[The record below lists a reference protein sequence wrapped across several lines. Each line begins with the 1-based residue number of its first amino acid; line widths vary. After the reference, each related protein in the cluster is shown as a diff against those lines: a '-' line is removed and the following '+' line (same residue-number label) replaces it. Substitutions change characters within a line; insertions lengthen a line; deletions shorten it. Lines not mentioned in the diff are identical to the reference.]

1 MGSVSVAVNLF
12 IENMETLPTFTGRF
26 MYLSYGLDN
35 EILQYIM

>member
-12 IENMETLPTFTGRF
+12 IEDMETLPTFTGRF
-26 MYLSYGLDN
+26 MYLNYGLDN